1 MQSASNNDSLP
12 TYHKSK
18 IIDPFA
24 GGRCLNAVYHRDDL
38 TGIQTAIMIYFG
50 GRLDFRD
57 FLHSKITV
65 SVSQICKA
73 IKFKETA
80 VRRAIKE
87 LIEMGYIY
95 VENNFDERGFK
106 IENTYSISDYFFKCY
121 VDSLLSHVVD
131 SRETMYDSRE
141 TMSNIPVFNDPL
153 SEAQRSEEKENKINQ
168 LSLKSRGSEAEG
180 EPLSQH
186 RIDAQEE
193 RNLISPM
200 ANEPPPIE
208 IDDMDFDFDS
218 VQNQFSKRIGKAKT
232 NDLPNKEFKIVTD
245 LHKKM
250 IAIFRPTDPIL
261 KKKCF
266 VKDNDIHFFT
276 DQILIKY
283 GHISQ
288 NVIDI
293 LFTDM
298 VEAGKCGQ
306 IAWDVNKAYQRVEI
320 AYQRW
325 LKLEKKNE

>member
-1 MQSASNNDSLP
+1 MQSGSNNDSLP

-80 VRRAIKE
+80 VKRAIKE

-131 SRETMYDSRE
+131 SRETTYDSRE
-141 TMSNIPVFNDPL
+141 TTSNIPVFNDPL

-168 LSLKSRGSEAEG
+168 ISKNSRDREAEG
-180 EPLSQH
+180 EPRSLHQNDIKQ
-186 RIDAQEE
+186 RLLEQRTD
-193 RNLISPM
+193 SPM
-200 ANEPPPIE
+200 ANSAHDDVNE
-208 IDDMDFDFDS
+208 IDFFDTE
-218 VQNQFSKRIGKAKT
+218 KKT
-232 NDLPNKEFKIVTD
+232 KLPKVTKWHRRMVMIFKPDIE
-245 LHKKM
+245 
-250 IAIFRPTDPIL
+250 L
-261 KKKCF
+261 KSF
-266 VKDNDIHFFT
+266 VRDNDILFLT
-276 DQILIKY
+276 DEIFEKY
-283 GHISQ
+283 GDLAKEM
-288 NVIDI
+288 IDDVYAWAKDNGKLGKI
-293 LFTDM
+293 KWKANR
-298 VEAGKCGQ
+298 VWEAMDIAKNKIEGK
-306 IAWDVNKAYQRVEI
+306 NS
-320 AYQRW
+320 
-325 LKLEKKNE
+325 LKD